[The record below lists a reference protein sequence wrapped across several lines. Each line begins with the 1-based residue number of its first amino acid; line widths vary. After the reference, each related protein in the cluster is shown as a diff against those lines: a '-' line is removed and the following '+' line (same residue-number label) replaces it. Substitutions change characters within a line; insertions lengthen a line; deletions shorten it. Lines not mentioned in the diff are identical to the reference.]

1 MKKHKFLSLLLVLI
15 LIITCCMFYAIKIE
29 PHRLTV
35 DHTSL
40 NQNNGSRP
48 LKIVQFSDVH
58 VKSNFTY
65 HDLDKIVKKINDQN
79 PDVVIY
85 SGDLYD
91 HYDKYNDDQHVIE
104 ELKKIKANYVK
115 LAVFGNHDRSF
126 PAQYQNI
133 INSSGFTL
141 LQNQNYYLTTKNG
154 SKVLFTGLDDWILG
168 NSYIPANNNISN
180 IKYKILL
187 SHEPEQ
193 VLNYIGFNYD
203 IALTGHS
210 HGGQIN
216 IPGINYEILH
226 RTHHSTKYVNG
237 IYSLPNSNIK
247 KMYVNS
253 GIGTTQLNARFG
265 VIPKISVF
273 YLYL

>member
-1 MKKHKFLSLLLVLI
+1 MKKHKFLSLFIACI
-15 LIITCCMFYAIKIE
+15 LIICGCIFYATKIE
-29 PHRLTV
+29 PHRLTTNHV
-35 DHTSL
+35 SL
-40 NQNNGSRP
+40 NQNNGNRP

-65 HDLDKIVKKINDQN
+65 QDLDKVIKKINAQN
-79 PDVVIY
+79 PDIVIY

-91 HYDKYNDDQHVIE
+91 HYDQYNDDPHVIE
-104 ELKKIKANYVK
+104 ELKKINSKYAK
-115 LAVFGNHDRSF
+115 LSVFGNHDRSF

-133 INSSGFTL
+133 MSSSGFTL

-154 SKVLFTGLDDWILG
+154 SKILFTGLDDGILG
-168 NSYIPANNNISN
+168 NSYIPNDSTQN

-193 VLNYIGFNYD
+193 VLNYIGYD
-203 IALTGHS
+203 YNVALTGHS

-216 IPGINYEILH
+216 IPGIKYEILR
-226 RTHHSTKYVNG
+226 RTRHSTKYVNG
-237 IYSLPNSNIK
+237 MYSLPNSHIK

-265 VIPKISVF
+265 VVPKITIF
-273 YLYL
+273 NLYV